1 MSSPITR
8 KLTAY
13 LIIGSDACLEF
24 PVTAGYDMHDPY
36 AVRLDF
42 PAARRPDTDADIDAD
57 IDASDLPGADAAAD
71 PSDAEAP
78 EVDVPSWMFG
88 RELLADGLR
97 EPAGEGDVHVWPC
110 GSDVVMVEL
119 RSDRGSALLAV
130 PARELRTFLF
140 LSYAEVPPGYEGRYL
155 ELDRLLHDLMGRA

>member
-1 MSSPITR
+1 MSSSITR
-8 KLTAY
+8 KLKAH
-13 LIIGSDACLEF
+13 LIIGLDVCLEF
-24 PVTAGYDMHDPY
+24 PVTAGYDVRDPY
-36 AVRLDF
+36 AVSLAF
-42 PAARRPDTDADIDAD
+42 PAAHRPDADAD
-57 IDASDLPGADAAAD
+57 ADAA
-71 PSDAEAP
+71 DAGA
-78 EVDVPSWMFG
+78 PSWTFG

-97 EPAGEGDVHVWPC
+97 GPAGEGDVHVWPC
-110 GSDVVMVEL
+110 GPDVVMVEL